1 MLLGVVCF
9 AGWSRLICCC
19 IVMPAGCPAL
29 GLLMLQPDRDHTS
42 VGSSARFDSKHKIYC
57 STVDLQVASVT
68 GSLQRE
74 LGGAVQTGLQSA
86 LPQQLAGP
94 ALQQALEL
102 ALGSHLQAALQAPLQ
117 TAFRSSFEQRLIPA
131 FEGACQSMFSQASR
145 RPTVLSAAC
154 MRVVRALASKHLS
167 SDVQL
172 LTSRPVAMFDKLL
185 VDCNVAL
192 HACNAT
198 KALIGPPL
206 LQQVQATFA
215 GGLSDH
221 LQAAGGANA
230 AVAASLQESLAA
242 ATSLA
247 ETLRDEVAEGQ
258 RKLVA
263 LAEEDRGDCLLPGPL
278 YTMTLKSLCELA

>member
-1 MLLGVVCF
+1 M
-9 AGWSRLICCC
+9 
-19 IVMPAGCPAL
+19 
-29 GLLMLQPDRDHTS
+29 
-42 VGSSARFDSKHKIYC
+42 
-57 STVDLQVASVT
+57 T

-74 LGGAVQTGLQSA
+74 LGGAVQAALQSA

-102 ALGSHLQAALQAPLQ
+102 ALGSHLQAALQTPLQ

-145 RPTVLSAAC
+145 HPVVLSAAC
-154 MRVVRALASKHLS
+154 IRVMCAVAGKHLS
-167 SDVQL
+167 SHWQL
-172 LTSRPVAMFDKLL
+172 LTSQTVAVSDKLL
-185 VDCNVAL
+185 ADCNAL
-192 HACNAT
+192 ASQ
-198 KALIGPPL
+198 ALIGPPL

-263 LAEEDRGDCLLPGPL
+263 LAEEDRGVACVQALCTSVLKLAVRIGLTAYHCRSIQDMATVSCKQRLLCCMCSTSLSLASRGC
-278 YTMTLKSLCELA
+278 MTRAFWHERCM